1 MRSGRQLLLAIIF
14 LSIFSSL
21 HGQDKNW
28 SLRGYVKDLASFNL
42 TDSAIYGDN
51 LVHNRLN
58 FRWFPNETF
67 SARVELRT
75 RLFSGY
81 TVNNLS
87 NYSSFIDQND
97 DYFDLSVIPIDRSN
111 MVLHT
116 MLDRASVSWKKNDW
130 QLTVGR
136 QRINWGINLAWNP
149 NDIFN
154 AYSFVDFDYEERPG
168 SDAIR
173 FQKFKGYAGGYEIA
187 VKMTDDISNITAAGL
202 YKWNIS
208 NYDLQIVGGLMK
220 GLPVLGG
227 GWAGSINL
235 FGFKGE
241 FTTIFKDDFLA
252 SEMVGSLSLDYAFP
266 SSLYLNAGFLYNSA
280 SNSAN
285 LFQASTANLDIRSL
299 SPYEYST
306 FFQASYPFH
315 PLINGGFST
324 IYFPTDS
331 SVLLNPFLTYSIVNN
346 LDVDAVGQI
355 FLSKTDSPT
364 FAFVRLKFSF

>member
-116 MLDRASVSWKKNDW
+116 MLDRASVSWKKNDC
-130 QLTVGR
+130 TR
-136 QRINWGINLAWNP
+136 
-149 NDIFN
+149 
-154 AYSFVDFDYEERPG
+154 G
-168 SDAIR
+168 S
-173 FQKFKGYAGGYEIA
+173 
-187 VKMTDDISNITAAGL
+187 
-202 YKWNIS
+202 
-208 NYDLQIVGGLMK
+208 
-220 GLPVLGG
+220 
-227 GWAGSINL
+227 
-235 FGFKGE
+235 
-241 FTTIFKDDFLA
+241 
-252 SEMVGSLSLDYAFP
+252 
-266 SSLYLNAGFLYNSA
+266 
-280 SNSAN
+280 
-285 LFQASTANLDIRSL
+285 
-299 SPYEYST
+299 
-306 FFQASYPFH
+306 
-315 PLINGGFST
+315 
-324 IYFPTDS
+324 
-331 SVLLNPFLTYSIVNN
+331 
-346 LDVDAVGQI
+346 
-355 FLSKTDSPT
+355 
-364 FAFVRLKFSF
+364 